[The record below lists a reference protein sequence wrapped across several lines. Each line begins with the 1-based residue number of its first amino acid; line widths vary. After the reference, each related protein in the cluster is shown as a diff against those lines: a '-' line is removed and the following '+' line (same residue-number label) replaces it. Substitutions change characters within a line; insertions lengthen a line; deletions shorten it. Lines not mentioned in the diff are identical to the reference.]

1 MTLNAPSWQT
11 RQRQASCWL
20 CRNWAIMIWLP
31 GQEHITFQE
40 LRVFLRWQPLGS
52 RQQIVPRAWGDME
65 TYMFPKQFL
74 MKSQVLKEL
83 AAWEGPKQMAHCIAP
98 RLWLTETVRCYVCL
112 VSPYSGIY
120 PENYYYQCIHPNV
133 LQPTCFSTLF
143 LTVSM
148 PNALVKSRHV
158 VSILQV

>member
-1 MTLNAPSWQT
+1 MTLKAPSWQT
-11 RQRQASCWL
+11 RQTGFLLTLQKLSYYDMAVWPRTYH
-20 CRNWAIMIWLP
+20 LP
-31 GQEHITFQE
+31 GAEGIPQMTT
-40 LRVFLRWQPLGS
+40 LRFKTTNS
-52 RQQIVPRAWGDME
+52 AKAWGNME

-74 MKSQVLKEL
+74 MKSQVLREL
-83 AAWEGPKQMAHCIAP
+83 AHCIAP

-112 VSPYSGIY
+112 VLPYSSIY
-120 PENYYYQCIHPNV
+120 PENYYYQCIHPNM
-133 LQPTCFSTLF
+133 LQSTCFSTLF